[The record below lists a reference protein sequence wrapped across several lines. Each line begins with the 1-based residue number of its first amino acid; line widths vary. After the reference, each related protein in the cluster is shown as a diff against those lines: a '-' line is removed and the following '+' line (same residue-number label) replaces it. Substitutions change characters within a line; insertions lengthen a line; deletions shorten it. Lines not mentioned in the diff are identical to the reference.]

1 MAVGTVP
8 GQYNN
13 HDNDDDD
20 DGDYD
25 DDKGHV
31 DIDDVDD
38 VCNDCDKE
46 GLPVALV
53 ALWILHSSSVHSPL
67 YVTFASIGTN

>member
-8 GQYNN
+8 GQHNN
-13 HDNDDDD
+13 HDNDNDD

-25 DDKGHV
+25 DEKGHV
-31 DIDDVDD
+31 DLDDDDD

-46 GLPVALV
+46 GLPVVLV
-53 ALWILHSSSVHSPL
+53 AQWILHSWSVHSPL
-67 YVTFASIGTN
+67 YVTFGSIGTD